1 MDCVYRLRWLNGPLS
16 GRELALPAGELRIG
30 RPDSDIA
37 LCLERDA
44 EAILSIEDEAV
55 RLLSQTPAWVDGQ
68 PWELEQPLPLGRVI
82 DLAGQAFVLGRA
94 DDNIATQDVPVR
106 LKRRRTPARRSEWH
120 WGALVLLCGLVFAVG
135 LLAWRPTIT
144 AAAFDVDDWLA
155 TQLKDPQLAGLS
167 VQPGN
172 QGSLILKGLCHSSI
186 SVEGLRSKLRERGL
200 LVYDESVCADTLLD
214 SVRSVLSL
222 NGYRDVEIKRG
233 TQLDRVVI
241 FGNIVADTQWQLTS
255 AQLRAIQ
262 ALGGWRVVNDQA
274 LLFDDLLARLSAR
287 QVLGGLSVSA
297 ADRVLRV
304 SGQLDSQRLATVTE
318 VLEAFNRK
326 GPPRLPAVFQN
337 IPGMASADR
346 YLPSSIVGIGG
357 NVDSLYVQL
366 ANGMRLQQGSM
377 LPSGYRIHALDR
389 LSMALL
395 KEQELIS
402 LPLEL

>member
-1 MDCVYRLRWLNGPLS
+1 MDYVYKLRWLNGPLS

-37 LCLERDA
+37 LCLEWDA
-44 EAILSIEDEAV
+44 EATLSIEDEAV
-55 RLLSQTPAWVDGQ
+55 RLLSETPAWVDGQ
-68 PWELEQPLPLGRVI
+68 PWALEQPLPLGRVV

-94 DDNIATQDVPVR
+94 DENIPTQDVPAR
-106 LKRRRTPARRSEWH
+106 LKRRTLARRSVWQ
-120 WGALVLLCGLVFAVG
+120 WRALALLCGLVLAAG
-135 LLAWRPTIT
+135 LLAWRPTLIV
-144 AAAFDVDDWLA
+144 APFDLDDWLA
-155 TQLKDPQLAGLS
+155 TQLQDPQLVGLS
-167 VQPGN
+167 VQRGN

-214 SVRSVLSL
+214 SVRSVLSM
-222 NGYRDVEIKRG
+222 NGYRDFEIKNG
-233 TQLDRVVI
+233 TQLNRVVI
-241 FGNIVADTQWQLTS
+241 FGNIVADTKWQRTS

-287 QVLGGLSVSA
+287 QVLGGLSVSV
-297 ADRVLRV
+297 ADRALRV
-304 SGQLDSQRLATVTE
+304 SGQLESQRLSTVTE

-326 GPPRLPAVFQN
+326 GPPRLQAVFQN
-337 IPGMASADR
+337 IPGLASADR

-357 NVDSLYVQL
+357 NLDSLYVQL
-366 ANGMRLQQGSM
+366 ANGMRLQQGSV

-395 KEQELIS
+395 KDQELIS
-402 LPLEL
+402 QPLEL

>member
-1 MDCVYRLRWLNGPLS
+1 MDCVYKLRWLNGPLS

-44 EAILSIEDEAV
+44 EATLSIEDEAV
-55 RLLSQTPAWVDGQ
+55 RLMSETPAWVDGR
-68 PWELEQPLPLGRVI
+68 PWELELPLPLGRVI

-94 DDNIATQDVPVR
+94 DENISTQDVPAR
-106 LKRRRTPARRSEWH
+106 LKRCTPARRSVWH
-120 WGALVLLCGLVFAVG
+120 RGALALLCGLALALG
-135 LLAWRPTIT
+135 LLAWRPTLT
-144 AAAFDVDDWLA
+144 VAPFNLDDWLA
-155 TQLKDPQLAGLS
+155 TRLKDPQLAGLS
-167 VQPGN
+167 VQRGN
-172 QGSLILKGLCHSSI
+172 QGSLILKGLCHSSL

-222 NGYRDVEIKRG
+222 NGYRDVEVKSG
-233 TQLDRVVI
+233 THLDRVVI
-241 FGNIVADTQWQLTS
+241 FGNIVADTKWQRTS

-274 LLFDDLLARLSAR
+274 LLFDDLLARLTAR
-287 QVLGGLSVSA
+287 QVLGGLSVSVT
-297 ADRVLRV
+297 DRALRV
-304 SGQLDSQRLATVTE
+304 SGQLDTRRLATVTE
-318 VLEAFNRK
+318 VLDAFNRK
-326 GPPRLPAVFQN
+326 GPPRLSAVFQN

-357 NVDSLYVQL
+357 NVDSPYVQL
-366 ANGMRLQQGSM
+366 TNGMRLQQGSV
-377 LPSGYRIHALDR
+377 LPSGYRIYALDR

-395 KEQELIS
+395 KDQELIS
-402 LPLEL
+402 LSLEL

>member
-1 MDCVYRLRWLNGPLS
+1 MDCVYKLKWLNGPLS

-44 EAILSIEDEAV
+44 QATLSIEDEAV
-55 RLLSQTPAWVDGQ
+55 RLVSETPAWVDGQ
-68 PWELEQPLPLGRVI
+68 PWDLEQALPAGRVI

-94 DDNIATQDVPVR
+94 DETISTQAVPAR
-106 LKRRRTPARRSEWH
+106 LKRRTPARRSAWH
-120 WGALVLLCGLVFAVG
+120 WWAVAVLCGLILAVA
-135 LLAWRPTIT
+135 LMAWRPTLT
-144 AAAFDVDDWLA
+144 VSPFDLDDWLA
-155 TQLKDPQLAGLS
+155 RQLKDPQLAGMS
-167 VQPGN
+167 VQRGS
-172 QGSLILKGLCHSSI
+172 QGGLVLKGLCQSSR

-214 SVRSVLSL
+214 SVRSVLSVS
-222 NGYRDVEIKRG
+222 GYRDVEVKSG
-233 TQLDRVVI
+233 THLDRVVI
-241 FGNIVADTQWQLTS
+241 FGNIVADAKWQRTS

-287 QVLGGLSVSA
+287 QVLGGLSVSVS
-297 ADRVLRV
+297 DRALRV
-304 SGQLDSQRLATVTE
+304 SGQLDTRRLATVTE
-318 VLEAFNRK
+318 VLDAFNRK
-326 GPPRLPAVFQN
+326 GLPRLPAVFQN

-346 YLPSSIVGIGG
+346 YLPSPIVSIGG
-357 NVDSLYVQL
+357 NVDSPYVQL
-366 ANGMRLQQGSM
+366 ANGMRLQQGSV
-377 LPSGYRIHALDR
+377 LPSGYRIYALDR

-395 KEQELIS
+395 KDQELIS